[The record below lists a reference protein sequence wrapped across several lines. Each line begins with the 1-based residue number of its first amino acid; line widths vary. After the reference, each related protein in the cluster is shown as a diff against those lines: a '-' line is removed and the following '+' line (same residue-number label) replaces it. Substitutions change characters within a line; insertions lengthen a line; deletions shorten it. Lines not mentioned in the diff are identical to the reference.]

1 MLKRAKDNIREDMT
15 KITIR
20 KTSTFNKPVKS
31 IFRRNLTKTREK
43 LRSLQKNSLNLLNN
57 EEIKNDINAVNLIYL
72 LNQLNG
78 AVPKCYFDVKDPD
91 NDALYVTKKIFYI
104 LKNYNIFFFFF
115 SHYQIEDKIILKLI
129 PLMGYVSYQKNQYI
143 LHLIKSVEI

>member
-1 MLKRAKDNIREDMT
+1 MLKRAKDNIKEDMT

-43 LRSLQKNSLNLLNN
+43 LRSLQKNSLFLLNQIIPSDNKELIILKKNLLNN

-115 SHYQIEDKIILKLI
+115 FFIIK
-129 PLMGYVSYQKNQYI
+129 
-143 LHLIKSVEI
+143 